1 MHDTLLPDVH
11 FIRYSHEDPCAIL
24 LACLLL
30 TTSSSQNLHSGNSY
44 TTNRL
49 DSFHDEAFVGGE
61 NIFEKNLN
69 TQHKGLPL
77 SGGENSMVNE
87 TVRYITHLCNDEAV
101 KM

>member
-1 MHDTLLPDVH
+1 MHDTLLSGLH
-11 FIRYSHEDPCAIL
+11 FIRYNHEDPCAIL

-30 TTSSSQNLHSGNSY
+30 TTSSSQNIHSGNSY

-49 DSFHDEAFVGGE
+49 DSFYDEAFVGAE

-69 TQHKGLPL
+69 TQQKGLPL

-87 TVRYITHLCNDEAV
+87 TVRYITDLCNNEDV
-101 KM
+101 NR

>member
-1 MHDTLLPDVH
+1 MHVTQLPGVH

-44 TTNRL
+44 TSNIL
-49 DSFHDEAFVGGE
+49 DSFHDEAFVGTE
-61 NIFEKNLN
+61 NTFGKSIN
-69 TQHKGLPL
+69 TQQKGVPL

-87 TVRYITHLCNDEAV
+87 TVRYITHLCNNEDV
-101 KM
+101 SR

>member
-1 MHDTLLPDVH
+1 MHDTLLSGLH

-30 TTSSSQNLHSGNSY
+30 TTSASQNLHSGNSY

-49 DSFHDEAFVGGE
+49 DSFHDDAFVGAE

-87 TVRYITHLCNDEAV
+87 TVRYITHLCNNEDV
-101 KM
+101 NR

>member
-1 MHDTLLPDVH
+1 MNATLLPDVH

-49 DSFHDEAFVGGE
+49 DSFYGEAFVGAE
-61 NIFEKNLN
+61 NIFEKNRN
-69 TQHKGLPL
+69 AQQKPLPL

-87 TVRYITHLCNDEAV
+87 TVRYITHLCNNEDV
-101 KM
+101 NM